1 MIFSVNNK
9 NLKNETPVIKIIIGI
24 FTAAF
29 MWGSGNV
36 LSRSLL
42 IEGVNEIF
50 LITTRVSIIGSL
62 LFIHYLIFN
71 KDKFNKKLLKEAS
84 TTALASIFFVGWFFI
99 FSLQYI
105 SSGLVTLLISSAP
118 VFTILWLKILL
129 KDEKISRQKYISIFI
144 GLLGVSYL
152 FISKETG
159 LDNQGNIFLGG
170 SLAFMG
176 VQCIALATVLNRK
189 YAPQYKVSSWL
200 TYQYPIVIFLS
211 LAVFFTTGTEVQT
224 LNSSQILRV
233 GILVFFNLGAF
244 TSFTWLIQRVSALQV
259 ASVDYLVP
267 VVGVTAGVI
276 FLDETFNSNLI
287 VAGIFIFISLIMN
300 TREEFYS

>member
-1 MIFSVNNK
+1 MENNK
-9 NLKNETPVIKIIIGI
+9 SKNDTSIFKIIGGI

-42 IEGVNEIF
+42 IEGVGEIF
-50 LITTRVSIIGSL
+50 LITTRVSIIGTL
-62 LFIHYLIFN
+62 LLIHYSIFN

-84 TTALASIFFVGWFFI
+84 TTALVSIFFVGWFFI

-159 LDNQGNIFLGG
+159 LENQGNILLGG

-189 YAPQYKVSSWL
+189 YAPKYKVSSWL

-211 LAVFFTTGTEVQT
+211 LIVFITTGTEVET
-224 LNSSQILRV
+224 LNSSQIFRV
-233 GILVFFNLGAF
+233 GVLAFFNLGAF

-267 VVGVTAGVI
+267 VVGVTAGVL
-276 FLDETFNSNLI
+276 FLDETFNSNIL

-300 TREEFYS
+300 TKEEFST

>member
-224 LNSSQILRV
+224 LNSSQIIRV
-233 GILVFFNLGAF
+233 SILVFFNLGAF

-287 VAGIFIFISLIMN
+287 VAGLFIFISLIMN